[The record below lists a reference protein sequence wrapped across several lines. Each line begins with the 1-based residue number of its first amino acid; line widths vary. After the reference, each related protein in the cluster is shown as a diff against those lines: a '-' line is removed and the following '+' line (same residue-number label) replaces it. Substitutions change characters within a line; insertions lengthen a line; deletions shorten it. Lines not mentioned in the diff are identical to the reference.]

1 MYRLL
6 NEVSVSISGYITCS
20 YCRLPFSSAK
30 DALLHCAHEHPNEKV
45 EPCESRQSPGILSLR
60 RHSPGL
66 YRHQTPAELR
76 QRPGPTGDNR
86 GSTGKVFKCLIPP
99 G

>member
-6 NEVSVSISGYITCS
+6 NEVSGYITCS
-20 YCRLPFSSAK
+20 YSRLPFPSAK

-76 QRPGPTGDNR
+76 QRPGLNGTTG
-86 GSTGKVFKCLIPP
+86 TPP
-99 G
+99 GKYSNV